1 MNGSELYSSARRWP
15 DIKPGA
21 EIVPSADI
29 PFPLTPA
36 LSPEER
42 ENARQRVGEAGALG
56 MFERRSAWLPL
67 PWGEGWGEGERAVL
81 EPRVADDCWNRRTA
95 CLALAEPELFHTVN

>member
-1 MNGSELYSSARRWP
+1 MNGSERYSSARRWP

-42 ENARQRVGEAGALG
+42 ENARQRVGKSGASG
-56 MFERRSAWLPL
+56 MFERRSAHLPL
-67 PWGEGWGEGERAVL
+67 PRGEGSGEGEQTVL
-81 EPRVADDCWNRRTA
+81 EPHVPIDCWIRRT
-95 CLALAEPELFHTVN
+95 